1 MAKFWY
7 DTFEL
12 PAGVTI
18 ETVAL
23 PDLYASGKGFRV
35 TFQTEQE
42 ALALASSLE
51 KAATWLRETAL
62 EVAAIGPHTP
72 PEVDE
77 KVLAPRA
84 E

>member
-12 PAGVTI
+12 PTGVTV
-18 ETVAL
+18 EPVAL
-23 PDLYASGKGFRV
+23 PDLYPSGKGFRV
-35 TFQTEQE
+35 TFRTEKE
-42 ALALASSLE
+42 ALTLASSLE
-51 KAATWLRETAL
+51 KAAAWLREAAL
-62 EVAAIGPHTP
+62 EVAAIGPHAP